1 MKSKTTIS
9 YKYESTDNKKEKES
23 LNLVFH
29 NNIEKMDYHLLV
41 KTCMLIFD
49 SYKALDYKNSDEKV
63 LAQIEWHSWQVSLL
77 LSLIQKN
84 GQLFLPDL
92 KNHIPSTILQM
103 PKESVEFEINR
114 IKKKYYENVNIS
126 KNRDQLSKH
135 VIWSVKEVSLIFY
148 YLTFSR
154 NS

>member
-1 MKSKTTIS
+1 M
-9 YKYESTDNKKEKES
+9 
-23 LNLVFH
+23 
-29 NNIEKMDYHLLV
+29 
-41 KTCMLIFD
+41 
-49 SYKALDYKNSDEKV
+49 
-63 LAQIEWHSWQVSLL
+63 
-77 LSLIQKN
+77 
-84 GQLFLPDL
+84 DL
-92 KNHIPSTILQM
+92 KNHIPFTILQM